1 MSPIRRTTA
10 TLSTLALLLSGGL
23 LAGSPAIAAPLA
35 PAEINVMDAP
45 YNAVGDGVTSD
56 SVAIQNALDDAA
68 GTGGTVLIPASY
80 TFLTGGVIVG
90 SDSTLKVDGTLLQSQ
105 NAVHYTYTPAKD
117 HRPGPLKND
126 LSSFQNLP
134 FVFATESENVKIIGD
149 GVIQLTRAATD
160 GETIHAVGVG
170 LFEVAGFEIRDVD
183 VLGASSYTVALYSS
197 RDGIVANTRVIPG
210 DHYGTMPDVAD
221 ANTDGVSI
229 MNTQNVRITGNYIRA
244 SDDGIYIWAN
254 YLDPRSVGRWWYK
267 EEPKPSRFIEFDNND
282 VAITCCKAFTFIVWG
297 IDAPD
302 QRTVEISDIYVHD
315 NKLSATDAVGCWC
328 DARYPNSAASEGQ
341 SPVTRITFENNEY
354 IGNVNTTFATAQITD
369 LKTDFGALGSQ
380 TLMNGDFEKTG
391 IAWWSSDG
399 TNSDN
404 VGAIDATDTSVLRS
418 AEAREAIDSL
428 DGFVGFVQTE
438 DSATA
443 RLYQGLGLAANVMP
457 EVPFPTNVY
466 ELSADVVTGDAPA
479 RLFAYDSCT
488 ERVLAQTSVA
498 ADSVER
504 ASLFFRV
511 DADCGNI
518 QLGIETSGSGA
529 WALMDNVVLTNAVQ
543 AIDNDD
549 PRIVYTG
556 TWKTYVNAGAWGG
569 TNAIA
574 RNVGSVVDIPFTGT
588 RGVLLALKDY
598 NLGMANAY
606 LDGALVTTA
615 DFYAPTKQTGKL
627 IYDTGEL
634 ADGDHTIRI
643 QFTNTKNP
651 LSTGTIIVFDALLMP
666 TVLPDLAAP
675 ALSLALSHAGE
686 NGWLMRGAEA
696 TLTATDDDS
705 GVASVEHRLAD
716 GAWTSYSGPISLPDG
731 QYSIEFHA
739 TDVAGNVSDTQ
750 SREVKVDTQLPSA
763 WLWLSEGGVVSA
775 LARDA
780 GPSGIDRI
788 EYSLDDGDSWL
799 SGLSSLIA
807 EVLYVSR
814 GDEVGVLPG
823 DDGF

>member
-10 TLSTLALLLSGGL
+10 VLSAFALLLGGGI
-23 LAGSPAIAAPLA
+23 LAGSPALAAPLA

-80 TFLTGGVIVG
+80 TFLTGGIVVG

-105 NAVHYTYTPAKD
+105 NAAHYSYTPAKG

-149 GVIQLTRAATD
+149 GVIQLTRAATEA
-160 GETIHAVGVG
+160 ETIHTIGVG
-170 LFEVAGFEIRDVD
+170 LFEVTGFEIRDVD
-183 VLGASSYTVALYSS
+183 VLGSSSYTVALYSS
-197 RDGIVANTRVIPG
+197 RDGIVADTRIIPG
-210 DHYGTMPDVAD
+210 SHYGTTPDVAD
-221 ANTDGVSI
+221 ANTDGISI
-229 MNTQNVRITGNYIRA
+229 MNTQNVRVTGNYIRA
-244 SDDGIYIWAN
+244 SDDGMYIWAN

-302 QRTVEISDIYVHD
+302 QRTVEISDIYIHD

-354 IGNVNTTFATAQITD
+354 TGNVNATFATAQITD
-369 LKTDFGALGSQ
+369 LKTDFGALGSR

-399 TNSDN
+399 ADSDN

-418 AEAREAIDSL
+418 AEARSAIDSL
-428 DGFVGFVQTE
+428 DGFAGFVQTE
-438 DSATA
+438 DSGTA
-443 RLYQGLGLAANVMP
+443 RLYQGLGMAANVMP

-479 RLFAYDSCT
+479 RLFAYNTCT
-488 ERVLAQTSVA
+488 ERVLAQTSVTA
-498 ADSVER
+498 GSVER

-511 DADCGNI
+511 DADCDNI

-529 WALMDNVVLTNAVQ
+529 WALMDNVALTNAAVQ

-549 PRIVYTG
+549 PRLVYTG
-556 TWKTYVNAGAWGG
+556 TWTTYVNAGAWGG

-574 RNVGSVVDIPFTGT
+574 RNVGSAVDIPFTGT

-598 NLGMANAY
+598 NLGIANVY
-606 LDGALVTTA
+606 LDGTLVTTA

-627 IYDTGEL
+627 IYDTGVL

-643 QFTNTKNP
+643 QFTNTKNA
-651 LSTGTIIVFDALLMP
+651 LSAGTIIVFDALLMP

-675 ALSLALSHAGE
+675 KHSVIPCRARVPRSAGV
-686 NGWLMRGAEA
+686 GW
-696 TLTATDDDS
+696 
-705 GVASVEHRLAD
+705 
-716 GAWTSYSGPISLPDG
+716 
-731 QYSIEFHA
+731 
-739 TDVAGNVSDTQ
+739 
-750 SREVKVDTQLPSA
+750 
-763 WLWLSEGGVVSA
+763 WLV
-775 LARDA
+775 
-780 GPSGIDRI
+780 
-788 EYSLDDGDSWL
+788 
-799 SGLSSLIA
+799 
-807 EVLYVSR
+807 
-814 GDEVGVLPG
+814 VGVQVRPVRIAL
-823 DDGF
+823 